1 MDILIKGMEMPSC
14 CDKCFFVKKC
24 SAHAV
29 QLKKMS
35 ESEHEQIFDVFGEIR
50 LKGCHLIPVPEHNDL
65 ADKAVI
71 IERMGEV
78 YEALYD
84 KVDKKALSECHV
96 AFLKAV
102 MYAPT
107 VIPSTVKIP
116 TDGIEPKG
124 VWNETWTTDS
134 DVVLERTT

>member
-1 MDILIKGMEMPSC
+1 MDILIKADGVLSVTEH
-14 CDKCFFVKKC
+14 KNGK
-24 SAHAV
+24 AHLWVDGFLMGTA
-29 QLKKMS
+29 LP
-35 ESEHEQIFDVFGEIR
+35 D
-50 LKGCHLIPVPEHNDL
+50 HNDL
-65 ADKAVI
+65 ADKSVI

-107 VIPSTVKIP
+107 VIPSTMKIP
-116 TDGIEPKG
+116 TEGFEPKG
-124 VWNETWTTDS
+124 VWDEKWTTES
-134 DVVLERTT
+134 AVVLEESDGR

>member
-1 MDILIKGMEMPSC
+1 MDILIKA
-14 CDKCFFVKKC
+14 DRIIDII
-24 SAHAV
+24 
-29 QLKKMS
+29 
-35 ESEHEQIFDVFGEIR
+35 EHKNG
-50 LKGCHLIPVPEHNDL
+50 KSHLWVEGLQMATAIPDHNDL
-65 ADKAVI
+65 ADKSVI

-96 AFLKAV
+96 AFLKSV

-116 TDGIEPKG
+116 TEGIEPKG
-124 VWNETWTTDS
+124 VWDETLTTDAEG
-134 DVVLERTT
+134 ERTT